1 MRGRG
6 VDLIQAGEATVN
18 AEAMRAPATISRR
31 LSDRSSVCVPALISL
46 FFLSFGS
53 AQAAPPVRFAGAVG
67 GLVTDS
73 TGIPQAGAMVSLFNQ
88 QAKLLQK
95 SYTDLSG
102 NFSFGDLIPDLY
114 SVQVTMATFV
124 PASREHVQVHP
135 GMRSLLEVNLSKLFS
150 SIQVVSS
157 KPIPGS
163 LMSDDWKWTLRADS
177 ALRPVLRILPS
188 ELGKASGG
196 WAAETP
202 KTAAFHDSSA
212 IVRVSATDTALTDAS
227 ADEADLGTQFAF
239 ATSLYSNS
247 QVHVA
252 GDVGYAPT
260 GQPEAAF
267 RTTFSHQMAGDT
279 PSVSVTLRQMNIPT
293 RIGQGLMGGPNGNE
307 DLPALRTLSV
317 SMKDTKQLSENLAIS
332 YGSELD
338 TITFVSRL
346 QYFSPW
352 AKVAYALPHGR
363 VDMIFTSGN
372 SQPGLDARDSS
383 DPLQNEL
390 AAVSRVPRLSEWGGN
405 IKVQRGDDY
414 EIGYSDVV
422 GGTEFRVSGYHQYV
436 SNSTLTIA
444 NPDGAMF
451 TGDLLPSMFAS
462 SAFFDAGTVTD
473 SGYTVSA
480 SRTMGRHKLTVAYGT
495 LGVMTP
501 DGMPIADAASLRQA
515 ISAANRNAVTIR
527 SAGVFE
533 RTGTRYVASYEYA
546 NLNDAVAMAS
556 FSTQPER
563 VEPGLNIAIRQP
575 IPFFTTSLGHVEA
588 TADMRNLL
596 AQGYLPLA
604 MTDGRQILIVN
615 NPRVLRGGLAFIF

>member
-1 MRGRG
+1 M
-6 VDLIQAGEATVN
+6 IKAGELTVS
-18 AEAMRAPATISRR
+18 AEAMGVPATRSRR
-31 LSDRSSVCVPALISL
+31 FSVRPVLTVSALIPL
-46 FFLSFGS
+46 FFLTLGT
-53 AQAAPPVRFAGAVG
+53 AQATPPVRFAGAVS

-73 TGIPQAGAMVSLFNQ
+73 GGIPQAGALVSLFNQ

-102 NFSFGDLIPDLY
+102 NFSFGDLLPDLY
-114 SVQVTMATFV
+114 SVQVTMASFV
-124 PASREHVQVHP
+124 PASRERVQVHP

-150 SIQVVSS
+150 SIQLVSS

-188 ELGKASGG
+188 ELGKAAAGG
-196 WAAETP
+196 WEADRE

-212 IVRVSATDTALTDAS
+212 IVKVSATDTALTDAS

-260 GQPEAAF
+260 GQPEAAL
-267 RTTFSHQMAGDT
+267 RTTFSHQMAGDA
-279 PSVSVTLRQMNIPT
+279 PSVSFTLRQMNIPT
-293 RIGQGLMGGPNGNE
+293 RVGQGLMGGPNGNE
-307 DLPALRTLSV
+307 DLPALRTVSV

-338 TITFVSRL
+338 MITFVNRL

-390 AAVSRVPRLSEWGGN
+390 AAVSRMPRLSEYNGD

-422 GGTEFRVSGYHQYV
+422 GGTEFRISGYHQYV
-436 SNSTLTIA
+436 TNSTLTIA

-462 SAFFDAGTVTD
+462 SAFFDAGTISD

-515 ISAANRNAVTIR
+515 ISATNRRAVTIR

-546 NLNDAVAMAS
+546 NLNDAVTMAS

-563 VEPGLNIAIRQP
+563 AEPGLNIAIRQP
-575 IPFFTTSLGHVEA
+575 IPFFTSALGHVEA
-588 TADMRNLL
+588 TADMRNIL

-615 NPRVLRGGLAFIF
+615 NPRVFRGGLAFIF